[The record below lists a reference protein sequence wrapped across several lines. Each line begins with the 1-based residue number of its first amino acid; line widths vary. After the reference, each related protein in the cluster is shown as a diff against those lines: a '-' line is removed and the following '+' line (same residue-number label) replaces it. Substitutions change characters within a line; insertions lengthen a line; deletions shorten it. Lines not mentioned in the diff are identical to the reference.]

1 MQNRTTRTLLGKDS
15 FTKFGNELLQ
25 DTVDLENLGLTSLQ
39 KIYFK
44 EVKKQ
49 LGSLQSQLS
58 YTISI
63 KEMINR
69 FKKWRE
75 QTPTSPC
82 SRHLRH
88 YNALLTF
95 DDERDKELDDFNVEI
110 LTVYNTIINAA
121 LTLCTPLTR

>member
-49 LGSLQSQLS
+49 LGSL
-58 YTISI
+58 
-63 KEMINR
+63 
-69 FKKWRE
+69 
-75 QTPTSPC
+75 
-82 SRHLRH
+82 
-88 YNALLTF
+88 
-95 DDERDKELDDFNVEI
+95 
-110 LTVYNTIINAA
+110 
-121 LTLCTPLTR
+121 